1 MKRIIIIA
9 AAVAAVLAGGLSVPA
24 NAASSARS
32 TPSCVTKAEY
42 KKVHRSH
49 TMAQVKR
56 TFGTNG
62 RLSSVE
68 DNSYWLWGDYIDDGY
83 WTGDYVFDGESWVW
97 DDYAGEYI
105 DNSYYTGDEY
115 VSMLD
120 SNRDYKKCRSWNHGR
135 GRVAINFDNYSSAR
149 SGYRVYSK
157 WPNRPWFWNAFGL
170 RTSDASVLG
179 DKQIETGHE
188 HASGH
193 RTKADADRA
202 EAKAKAAA
210 KADRPS

>member
-1 MKRIIIIA
+1 M
-9 AAVAAVLAGGLSVPA
+9 
-24 NAASSARS
+24 
-32 TPSCVTKAEY
+32 
-42 KKVHRSH
+42 
-49 TMAQVKR
+49 
-56 TFGTNG
+56 G
-62 RLSSVE
+62 RLHRRRVL
-68 DNSYWLWGDYIDDGY
+68 D
-83 WTGDYVFDGESWVW
+83 GDYVFDGESWVW

-135 GRVAINFDNYSSAR
+135 GRVAMNFDDYSSAR

-202 EAKAKAAA
+202 EAKAKAGCQGGPPELTRAERQGHPPYVGGRRVPLVEPPGSLHGESRNHVGSNRKSGRQGCGKSA
-210 KADRPS
+210 GA